1 MLVLEGI
8 PLFYLELAI
17 GQRIRQGAI
26 GVWTQFHPYLMGIGI
41 ASMVVSFTVG
51 LYYNV
56 IIAWCFW
63 YICNSFTVSSICYT
77 LCLFNSVMQFT
88 LPIFCSSGLRK

>member
-1 MLVLEGI
+1 MHYLGAFLIPYILMLIIEGI
-8 PLFYLELAI
+8 PLFYLELAV

-26 GVWTQFHPYLMGIGI
+26 GVWNQFHPYLMGIGV

-63 YICNSFTVSSICYT
+63 YLSNSFTVRYP
-77 LCLFNSVMQFT
+77 LNL
-88 LPIFCSSGLRK
+88 

>member
-1 MLVLEGI
+1 MLVIEGI
-8 PLFYLELAI
+8 PLFYLELAV
-17 GQRIRQGAI
+17 GQRIRQGSI
-26 GVWTQFHPYLMGIGI
+26 GVWKQFHPYLMGIGV

-63 YICNSFTVSSICYT
+63 YLCNSFTV
-77 LCLFNSVMQFT
+77 
-88 LPIFCSSGLRK
+88 

>member
-1 MLVLEGI
+1 MFTGAFLIPYLLMLVFEGI
-8 PLFYLELAI
+8 PLFYLELAL

-26 GVWTQFHPYLMGIGI
+26 GVWKQFHPYLIGIGV

-63 YICNSFTVSSICYT
+63 YLCNSFTVSR
-77 LCLFNSVMQFT
+77 V
-88 LPIFCSSGLRK
+88 FCALEFLSRSSF